1 MQLRTIFAGVFLAMA
16 NAALILERLNDVLLA
31 QGVYDFKVTL
41 TYKSLVE
48 DQAELE
54 SALNAFNETCTALIE
69 RIPNLKCGVITSVWS
84 KDTSDIA
91 NINTYIRYFFK
102 TRTPRGFW
110 SAIGAMDSDDRTR
123 IDENMDKLR
132 RNEER
137 FNKNTE
143 HQASAIEK
151 IYNFVSNST
160 ITMNKA
166 VESNNKNFE
175 SLKTEIRNTLNRAND
190 RDKDLYLEATL
201 MEIGMW
207 YNSMRQNLKL
217 KQKTWIAILHAEN
230 TKSLDL
236 AEIINPVQL
245 IRTLDS
251 EEATLNDNLT
261 FPRRADGAIM
271 PEILNTLHYY
281 VNLTNDLDI
290 IMTLQIPLV
299 KKSKWYAY
307 KGTIEPSITGNIL
320 TILHLEEDIIIK
332 QENNWGYVLTQA
344 DYDNCDRIGDTRLCK
359 LSNIERDLKQEDTCM
374 AALYFRNITTTCKTK
389 VLQLNHDIWLETANR
404 NIWTYFTP
412 NKLKVSV
419 FTGKNVTETTIQG
432 KGNIKLLPDMMI
444 QTDSIRITH
453 FSETQGE
460 TKLTYHIPHTD
471 IPNIWKDKGIPSLS
485 KHSAEQEAITPNHFL
500 LGSSAAVTQP
510 TVDLADTTKAVR
522 STWHLI
528 QYNLDHFCRRWIR
541 EYLPTLT
548 RRTKWFSDSRAVQKG
563 DLVVVIDDTKRNG
576 WIRGKVLEVIPER
589 DGRIKQAV
597 VQTSTGAFRRPE
609 SKLAILEVNQTDKDE
624 ADTHLYGEGTAGTG
638 SPSYTTT
645 VNVVEVN
652 RICQPSNATRAPE

>member
-69 RIPNLKCGVITSVWS
+69 RNPNLKCGVITSVWS

-160 ITMNKA
+160 ITMDKA

-217 KQKTWIAILHAEN
+217 KQKTLIAILHAEN

-281 VNLTNDLDI
+281 VKLTNDLDI

-389 VLQLNHDIWLETANR
+389 VVQLNHDIWLETANR

-471 IPNIWKDKGIPSLS
+471 IPNISSKWKDKGIPSLS
-485 KHSAEQEAITPNHFL
+485 KRNKIVSLFDTKKLFDIGVEVDEIKNHRTTLENLAYAPLENPWTTFSVFLVIGGALGIFFLCFKGEISCFTRKTVIEPHIPNIGQRENRRQTKHTLDRNIISKTKLQTINEKKKEKQPDMNMRLNKQQQKIQKGTPNTKE
-500 LGSSAAVTQP
+500 GGTMQPNQQRTQNI
-510 TVDLADTTKAVR
+510 TTAHISKPA
-522 STWHLI
+522 LKKM
-528 QYNLDHFCRRWIR
+528 QGGIR
-541 EYLPTLT
+541 TY
-548 RRTKWFSDSRAVQKG
+548 
-563 DLVVVIDDTKRNG
+563 
-576 WIRGKVLEVIPER
+576 
-589 DGRIKQAV
+589 
-597 VQTSTGAFRRPE
+597 
-609 SKLAILEVNQTDKDE
+609 
-624 ADTHLYGEGTAGTG
+624 
-638 SPSYTTT
+638 
-645 VNVVEVN
+645 
-652 RICQPSNATRAPE
+652 